1 MGVNFGDSWTPRADL
16 AGWYNHAGSRARGI
30 VFTGP
35 GNRMLAAERRQKLT
49 AAMREAGIA
58 QMVLYG
64 NAWQGDYLRY
74 GADFGILE
82 GHGIALMSAAG
93 EVELF
98 LDSATEADR
107 AEVEAPGVTVHFA
120 ANIAQAV
127 GARLDRIAN
136 SRIAAAPRKFVP
148 RFLADA
154 SRSFTLDDAT
164 ALLDNL
170 LMHKSADEIAAVRRA
185 AAIADEAYE
194 EFIRAVRPGRRQ
206 FEIVADIEAHLRRQ
220 GCPDNFMIIGSGG
233 KDVFGMAPPSERRIA
248 AGDLVTTELT
258 PAVAGYFAQI
268 CRTLVV
274 GKASEAQR
282 RAFAVYVE
290 ALEAGIAAVR
300 PGVRAADVAKAEND
314 VFRKYGLGEY
324 TTSQWT
330 RVRGHGM
337 GMFAD
342 SKPHILEDVE
352 TVLEPG
358 MTLIVHPNTYHPE
371 AGYIVL
377 GDAVVVTE
385 IGVEVLCKTPRE
397 LFEVAA

>member
-1 MGVNFGDSWTPRADL
+1 
-16 AGWYNHAGSRARGI
+16 
-30 VFTGP
+30 
-35 GNRMLAAERRQKLT
+35 MLAEERRQKLS

-58 QMVLYG
+58 HLVLYG

-74 GADFGILE
+74 GSDFGILE
-82 GHGIALMSAAG
+82 GHGIALISASG
-93 EVELF
+93 DVELF
-98 LDSATEADR
+98 LDSATDAER
-107 AEVEAPGVTVHFA
+107 AELEVPGIKVSFTP
-120 ANIAQAV
+120 NIAAAV
-127 GARLDRIAN
+127 GTKLDRVAN
-136 SRIAAAPRKFVP
+136 SRIAAAPRKFLP
-148 RFLADA
+148 RWLADP
-154 SRSFTLDDAT
+154 SRSFQFEDAT
-164 ALLDNL
+164 AIVDKL
-170 LMHKSADEIAAVRRA
+170 LMYKGAGEVALVRRA
-185 AAIADEAYE
+185 AQIADDAYA
-194 EFIRAVRPGRRQ
+194 EFVRAVRPGRRQ
-206 FEIVADIEAHLRRQ
+206 FEIVADIEAHLRRR

-248 AGDLVTTELT
+248 PGDLVTTELT
-258 PAVAGYFAQI
+258 PAVQGYFAQI

-274 GKASEAQR
+274 GKATEAQR

-290 ALEAGIAAVR
+290 AMEAGIAAVR

-314 VFRKYGLGEY
+314 VFRKHGLGEY

-342 SKPHILEDVE
+342 SKPHILEDIE

-358 MTLIVHPNTYHPE
+358 MTLIVHPNTYHPD

-377 GDAVVVTE
+377 GDAVLVTDN
-385 IGVEVLCKTPRE
+385 GVEVLCKTPRE